1 MKQRLSKELQQDMQ
15 CHLATSGEIKL
26 VPYAWDSTK
35 EHFNKPA
42 RYRATVNVQENGRT
56 HVIPIQTGSNGNRY
70 NKIFTTAN
78 GEVRT
83 TQTKVIMVLAFPL
96 KYGKALVGALMQDE
110 MREMEAFIRTR
121 KDTTNWAEA

>member
-1 MKQRLSKELQQDMQ
+1 MEQNLSTGVQMDMN
-15 CHLATSGEIKL
+15 CEFETSGVIKL
-26 VPYAWDSTK
+26 IPHSWNASQEVFEAQS
-35 EHFNKPA
+35 
-42 RYRATVNVQENGRT
+42 RYRATVSVQENGRT
-56 HVIPIQTGSNGNRY
+56 NILPIKVGSHGERY

-83 TQTKVIMVLAFPL
+83 TKNKVIMVLAFPK

-110 MREMEAFIRTR
+110 MKEMEAFIRTR